1 MRGSQYRLEKTRY
14 NEPDF
19 NRKPSALHRDRARL
33 FLPDYWR
40 NYMPSFDVVSEL
52 DKHEVTNAVENAVKE
67 LDRRY
72 DLKGKG
78 TFEFK
83 EKELTVNL
91 TAEADFQLE
100 AMIEILKLAL
110 VKRKIDVQCLE
121 VKDAYASGK
130 LMKQEAVLK
139 EGIDKELAKK
149 IVAHVKDAK
158 LKVQAAIQGEQVR
171 ITGKKR
177 DDLQEAIAALRA
189 KTFDMPLQFNNFRD

>member
-1 MRGSQYRLEKTRY
+1 
-14 NEPDF
+14 
-19 NRKPSALHRDRARL
+19 
-33 FLPDYWR
+33 
-40 NYMPSFDVVSEL
+40 MPSFDVVSEL

-78 TFEFK
+78 SFEFK
-83 EKELTVNL
+83 EKDLTVNL

-130 LMKQEAVLK
+130 LMKQDAVLK

-189 KTFDMPLQFNNFRD
+189 KEFGMPLQFNNFRD

>member
-1 MRGSQYRLEKTRY
+1 MPGERLQGCTIRSRASLAALNPEFDIKARSEGLQSLVIMTPLSYRQVRRAPATF
-14 NEPDF
+14 EP
-19 NRKPSALHRDRARL
+19 RPIT
-33 FLPDYWR
+33 WR

-52 DKHEVTNAVENAVKE
+52 DKHEVTNAVDNAIKE

-83 EKELTVNL
+83 EKDLAVNL

-139 EGIDKELAKK
+139 EGIDKEL
-149 IVAHVKDAK
+149 
-158 LKVQAAIQGEQVR
+158 
-171 ITGKKR
+171 
-177 DDLQEAIAALRA
+177 
-189 KTFDMPLQFNNFRD
+189 

>member
-1 MRGSQYRLEKTRY
+1 
-14 NEPDF
+14 
-19 NRKPSALHRDRARL
+19 
-33 FLPDYWR
+33 
-40 NYMPSFDVVSEL
+40 MPSFDVVSEL

-83 EKELTVNL
+83 EKDLTVNL

-130 LMKQEAVLK
+130 LMKQEASSRKASTKSWRRKSSLMSKTPNSRFRLPFKASKCALPARNVTICRKPSRPCAPRRSICRCSSTTSATDLS
-139 EGIDKELAKK
+139 GGNPVGASLLAKK
-149 IVAHVKDAK
+149 GVSVD
-158 LKVQAAIQGEQVR
+158 
-171 ITGKKR
+171 ITV
-177 DDLQEAIAALRA
+177 E
-189 KTFDMPLQFNNFRD
+189 

>member
-1 MRGSQYRLEKTRY
+1 
-14 NEPDF
+14 
-19 NRKPSALHRDRARL
+19 
-33 FLPDYWR
+33 
-40 NYMPSFDVVSEL
+40 MPSFDVVSEL

-78 TFEFK
+78 SFEFK
-83 EKELTVNL
+83 EKELAVNL
-91 TAEADFQLE
+91 TAEAEFQLE

-130 LMKQEAVLK
+130 VMKQEAVLK

-149 IVAHVKDAK
+149 IVAHIKDAK

-171 ITGKKR
+171 VTGKKR

-189 KTFDMPLQFNNFRD
+189 KEFGMPLQFNNFRD

>member
-1 MRGSQYRLEKTRY
+1 
-14 NEPDF
+14 
-19 NRKPSALHRDRARL
+19 
-33 FLPDYWR
+33 
-40 NYMPSFDVVSEL
+40 MPSFDVVSEL

-78 TFEFK
+78 SFEFK
-83 EKELTVNL
+83 EKNLTVNL

-149 IVAHVKDAK
+149 IVAHIKDAK

-171 ITGKKR
+171 VTGKKR
-177 DDLQEAIAALRA
+177 DDLQEAIAALRG
-189 KTFDMPLQFNNFRD
+189 KEFGMPLQFNNFRD